1 MENRLDDLFKEKLS
15 KHEERPSQEAWDQI
29 HGRLRSKKKA
39 AWGKRLAIAAS
50 IILMATV
57 GFLGYGLIK
66 NIGIDQSTKTISLNN
81 ELEET
86 GANTVNQYSEQQQE
100 EATDLIQNIKNAS
113 TETSQ
118 DTEQEDY
125 EAVSNVEDKD
135 VMEVIGQSSE
145 NDPVLANNKLQIRN
159 ELPVNEQPMQAAEL
173 NANEALLE
181 SVGEVEG
188 DDQVAASKQ
197 EAQKP
202 KQYPKVKIIYRASE
216 NSELVA
222 SGKTSIIDKGL
233 NKITQFS
240 EEHLLTDNRKTM
252 LRNTKEDL
260 LALNFGK
267 LLNKSNRELEN

>member
-15 KHEERPSQEAWDQI
+15 KHEERPSQGAWDQI

-66 NIGIDQSTKTISLNN
+66 NIGIDQPTETISLNS
-81 ELEET
+81 EFEET

-100 EATDLIQNIKNAS
+100 EATDLIQNIENAI
-113 TETSQ
+113 TEASQ
-118 DTEQEDY
+118 DAEQEDY

-145 NDPVLANNKLQIRN
+145 NAEVLANNELQIRN

-181 SVGEVEG
+181 SVAEVEG
-188 DDQVAASKQ
+188 DDQVATSKL

>member
-100 EATDLIQNIKNAS
+100 EATDLIQNTKNAS